1 MMQVSQH
8 NLPRSSD
15 LPWRE
20 KHYRRATGRNHPWHR
35 FLQSQPRL
43 TLQMVCLE
51 YCCYKEGGLLFIL
64 QLKVVKTWSRAGSCL
79 TRPKRMRWDLL
90 LKQEAASPAL
100 LVIDPDSIAVSAI
113 HPLSPFKHKPH
124 LEVIWVFISYHCKSL
139 PMASGDSDKST
150 ILPVLTHIVQGSLPD
165 SVSLVSS
172 HKGSI
177 DSDREVT
184 IDYGDKSNEELLH
197 LYGKNL
203 GSFQRDQI
211 PKADWQLL
219 R

>member
-1 MMQVSQH
+1 
-8 NLPRSSD
+8 
-15 LPWRE
+15 
-20 KHYRRATGRNHPWHR
+20 
-35 FLQSQPRL
+35 
-43 TLQMVCLE
+43 
-51 YCCYKEGGLLFIL
+51 
-64 QLKVVKTWSRAGSCL
+64 
-79 TRPKRMRWDLL
+79 
-90 LKQEAASPAL
+90 
-100 LVIDPDSIAVSAI
+100 
-113 HPLSPFKHKPH
+113 
-124 LEVIWVFISYHCKSL
+124 
-139 PMASGDSDKST
+139 MASGDSDKST